1 MFKQNTKFCGDTLLY
16 KIEYNLFQSYDK
28 LTIFISDQRIEI
40 KNNRGYHEI
49 LRNPY
54 LYNLNGQNVTCNCF
68 DTRCYAG
75 VLPDEDLYFG
85 VNRVIGG
92 TYRPGIGLCNAKIS
106 WLQCKG
112 KHQIKELDTI
122 TINYFFFTILIE
134 EILSKNISQNI

>member
-1 MFKQNTKFCGDTLLY
+1 MY

-28 LTIFISDQRIEI
+28 LTVFISDQRIEL

-75 VLPDEDLYFG
+75 VLPDEYLFFG
-85 VNRVIGG
+85 INRVIGG

-112 KHQIKELDTI
+112 NLKNLIKIIKNPLIVIDYKIYSSFLSRRNYKQKHFEKHDFGVCRLV
-122 TINYFFFTILIE
+122 
-134 EILSKNISQNI
+134 